1 VSGWGVLVLV
11 LLGVLLVWAVCLIQG
26 DWRRAQ
32 ANHRAGRSVNAIRD
46 RVEHDHEAEEQEDD
60 TTHEA
65 QAARRAAEASTE
77 VLPVVADDLP
87 TQPLPSPV
95 PRRARRYVQ
104 APARH
109 PVPPELLA
117 RVLEGLQ
124 QLPDG
129 SPPPPDWPDTDPDTR
144 KSPPA

>member
-1 VSGWGVLVLV
+1 VTGWGVLALV
-11 LLGVLLVWAVCLIQG
+11 LLGVLLVWAACLIQA

-46 RVEHDHEAEEQEDD
+46 RVERDREAEEREEDGAA
-60 TTHEA
+60 HEA
-65 QAARRAAEASTE
+65 QAACRTAEASTE
-77 VLPVVADDLP
+77 VLPAVADLP

-117 RVLEGLQ
+117 RVLDGLQ
-124 QLPDG
+124 QLPDNP
-129 SPPPPDWPDTDPDTR
+129 PPPPDWPDADPDT
-144 KSPPA
+144 